1 MKCKKVIASVLC
13 VSVAAGFAGCKN
25 SSKKDVAAIEQ
36 TLESYAEALQDT
48 DPEAVLELTDWD
60 DDDESYKDVVRAM
73 HYDTQNDY
81 AVKYYKEVASTI
93 TVNYESDDIDIKD
106 GKATIKVTYEIVDWD
121 EVMENL
127 RENGV
132 TKIRDAVKDVDFT
145 KEFKGK
151 ITFVKDGNDW
161 KITKVTNIG
170 DVYRFIG
177 LAGSVDPDTDPT
189 TTDPT
194 ETDPT
199 EPSTSTSTSTSS
211 DIDVSESYARAVS
224 AYLEVLK
231 AYEPFIRGYERVYG
245 KEYCGLYDLNS
256 DGVPELYFLAAD
268 NVDDSYSSASFYM
281 FTYNA
286 YAGEAV
292 ESVKVP
298 EIDYQAEGANFII
311 YITGDE
317 MVISHGY
324 GEEALH
330 HIDNDIYSADLLCFA
345 TYRCDVS
352 YEYDPE
358 NDTEKYTYEYY
369 MGIVDSFTPIDE
381 SFYKMMLEYYINNA
395 VSVLCSNYNPP
406 AGDLEARL
414 SSVKENTSY
423 SYDAMVAYLESE
435 Q

>member
-48 DPEAVLELTDWD
+48 DPEAVMELTDWD

-127 RENGV
+127 HENGV
-132 TKIRDAVKDVDFT
+132 TKIRDAVKDVDST

-170 DVYRFIG
+170 DVHSFIG
-177 LAGSVDPDTDPT
+177 LAGSVDPDTDST

-199 EPSTSTSTSTSS
+199 EP
-211 DIDVSESYARAVS
+211 
-224 AYLEVLK
+224 
-231 AYEPFIRGYERVYG
+231 
-245 KEYCGLYDLNS
+245 
-256 DGVPELYFLAAD
+256 
-268 NVDDSYSSASFYM
+268 
-281 FTYNA
+281 
-286 YAGEAV
+286 
-292 ESVKVP
+292 
-298 EIDYQAEGANFII
+298 
-311 YITGDE
+311 
-317 MVISHGY
+317 
-324 GEEALH
+324 
-330 HIDNDIYSADLLCFA
+330 
-345 TYRCDVS
+345 
-352 YEYDPE
+352 
-358 NDTEKYTYEYY
+358 
-369 MGIVDSFTPIDE
+369 
-381 SFYKMMLEYYINNA
+381 
-395 VSVLCSNYNPP
+395 
-406 AGDLEARL
+406 
-414 SSVKENTSY
+414 
-423 SYDAMVAYLESE
+423 
-435 Q
+435 